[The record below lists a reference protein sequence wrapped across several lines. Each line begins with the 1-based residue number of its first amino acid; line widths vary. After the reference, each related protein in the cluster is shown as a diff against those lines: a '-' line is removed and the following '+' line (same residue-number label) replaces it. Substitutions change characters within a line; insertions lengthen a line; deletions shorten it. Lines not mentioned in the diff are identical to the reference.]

1 MSSRD
6 RTSVFSTCFPLLAT
20 FPTSRTHSSP
30 NKEATRGADCQ
41 VAPHITTRIV
51 PNLAGSVT
59 LSSESST
66 PDHGHHRAGDVGQ
79 DRAPVPR
86 VVDIDRPS
94 VVVMSHPRSGGREIR
109 GRRRRSPCLLRI
121 RRSWFVWFG
130 LRRDG
135 MGQLRHAWRRGA
147 PGTAQRGPAPAQ
159 SWFYAALTTTTGAA
173 SVLLSPWFL
182 PAVICGYRVVE
193 TAASSVSRPHG

>member
-6 RTSVFSTCFPLLAT
+6 RTSVFSTCFRCWPRFRPLALTPARIRKR
-20 FPTSRTHSSP
+20 PVARTVKS
-30 NKEATRGADCQ
+30 
-41 VAPHITTRIV
+41 APHITTRIV